1 MDVLRGKAFSLIASR
16 DGQVFDL
23 KSESGKVMEE
33 YGAAGTGAN
42 NFGRSAILARRLVQS
57 GVSAVEISM
66 GGWDLHA
73 QTHQRLQ
80 TMLPQLDKGM
90 GTLVKDLNDRGLWKN
105 TVVVWMGEF
114 GRTPRINQ
122 NAGRD
127 HWSRCWSVVVGGGA
141 MKGGQAYGSTDA
153 DGMAVDKDPVRVTD
167 LFASVY
173 KAMGIDPTSQ
183 VRDANGR
190 PYPISGLG
198 GRPVE
203 NLF

>member
-1 MDVLRGKAFSLIASR
+1 
-16 DGQVFDL
+16 
-23 KSESGKVMEE
+23 
-33 YGAAGTGAN
+33 
-42 NFGRSAILARRLVQS
+42 
-57 GVSAVEISM
+57 
-66 GGWDLHA
+66 
-73 QTHQRLQ
+73 
-80 TMLPQLDKGM
+80 M
-90 GTLVKDLNDRGLWKN
+90 GTLVKDLVDRGMWQN

-141 MKGGQAYGSTDA
+141 MKGGQAYGSTDT
-153 DGMAVDKDPVRVTD
+153 DGMAVAENPVRVTD
-167 LFASVY
+167 LFATIY